1 VRGWREGVEDDVFE
15 EADFDAKGDDLAE
28 LCDEAE
34 LLAAGA
40 AVGEGEVGGAGG
52 FDSGGEVGGVE
63 VEEGAEVHGGG
74 GDSLAFADSGCRET
88 AWYWSPPRSEASLLA
103 SLLMLFCSCL
113 PPPHRRGRAGRVM
126 AGDSQSLVTS
136 G

>member
-1 VRGWREGVEDDVFE
+1 VEDDVFE

-63 VEEGAEVHGGG
+63 VEDGAELHG
-74 GDSLAFADSGCRET
+74 SGELVLRSRTLDVERLHGIGR
-88 AWYWSPPRSEASLLA
+88 PRGLK
-103 SLLMLFCSCL
+103 L
-113 PPPHRRGRAGRVM
+113 PC
-126 AGDSQSLVTS
+126 
-136 G
+136 